1 MQRGKKCGENR
12 IDLYNDPLFSPN
24 ESRKSKNRETRLG
37 NLGRV
42 AALKAERRDLR
53 GVTSV
58 LEIAGSATCREPT
71 RPELKTAPSEALEGN
86 VSTSEQ
92 RVASPHAEKT
102 YTALQDT
109 EADLL
114 QLRTLGS
121 DHIYTTSRPR
131 RLCRR
136 ASSSGGPQRSCF
148 RPGTK
153 KPPLRS
159 H

>member
-12 IDLYNDPLFSPN
+12 IDLYNARCFLPMKADVKTARRGL
-24 ESRKSKNRETRLG
+24 EIWDGSRRSRS
-37 NLGRV
+37 
-42 AALKAERRDLR
+42 ERRDLR

-58 LEIAGSATCREPT
+58 LEIVRSPTCREQT

>member
-1 MQRGKKCGENR
+1 MQQGKKCGENR
-12 IDLYNDPLFSPN
+12 IDLYNARCFLPM
-24 ESRKSKNRETRLG
+24 
-37 NLGRV
+37 
-42 AALKAERRDLR
+42 KADVKTARR
-53 GVTSV
+53 G
-58 LEIAGSATCREPT
+58 LEIWDASRRSRRSGGICVASRACWRSFGPPTCREQT